1 MCIIAFSIFYTIGYP
16 LNNLICGF
24 FYLGLGVAIINA
36 ILLIINK
43 TEDVLNTKT
52 IVVILFLLNLGLFF
66 TYYLFIP
73 FVYLA
78 EFIYFIMVNKKKNKK
93 LLTKRLIVFI
103 AITLILPCILGFEFN
118 VLQGMIHQ
126 KTSGTMAPTD
136 IMKDIYRNS
145 YSNFILFLP
154 FIVLYFFN
162 RIKKR
167 QIDFNMIFFTTLI
180 LYIGFIFVLY
190 KANLI
195 SAYYMFK
202 NYYVL
207 WLIMIYITCESII
220 ELSSTKRGEDGTA
233 IYTLIYILIFAVCYL
248 FQNVQITKEIFN
260 SKETVFD
267 VMDIYGMNK
276 TMITQLDKELNEEQ
290 LELIKYCYDNLDV
303 NIENTILLAQER
315 QIFWINSIIDQFSN
329 EKDIRYLNRSNVK
342 KIKNQEK
349 DFEYVIELGKQ
360 NQLIENATI
369 IYKNSSG
376 TIYKLK

>member
-1 MCIIAFSIFYTIGYP
+1 
-16 LNNLICGF
+16 
-24 FYLGLGVAIINA
+24 
-36 ILLIINK
+36 
-43 TEDVLNTKT
+43 
-52 IVVILFLLNLGLFF
+52 
-66 TYYLFIP
+66 
-73 FVYLA
+73 
-78 EFIYFIMVNKKKNKK
+78 
-93 LLTKRLIVFI
+93 
-103 AITLILPCILGFEFN
+103 
-118 VLQGMIHQ
+118 
-126 KTSGTMAPTD
+126 
-136 IMKDIYRNS
+136 
-145 YSNFILFLP
+145 
-154 FIVLYFFN
+154 
-162 RIKKR
+162 
-167 QIDFNMIFFTTLI
+167 MIFFTTLI

>member
-1 MCIIAFSIFYTIGYP
+1 M
-16 LNNLICGF
+16 ICGF
-24 FYLGLGVAIINA
+24 FYLGLGIAIINA
-36 ILLIINK
+36 IILIINK
-43 TEDVLNTKT
+43 TKDVLNTKT
-52 IVVILFLLNLGLFF
+52 IVMILFLLNLGLFF

-78 EFIYFIMVNKKKNKK
+78 EFIYFIMVNKQKNKK
-93 LLTKRLIVFI
+93 ILTKRLIVFI
-103 AITLILPCILGFEFN
+103 AITLMLPCILGFEFN

-136 IMKDIYRNS
+136 IMKDEGYIYRNS

-154 FIVLYFFN
+154 FVVLYFFN
-162 RIKKR
+162 HIKKR

-180 LYIGFIFVLY
+180 LYIGFI
-190 KANLI
+190 
-195 SAYYMFK
+195 
-202 NYYVL
+202 YVL
-207 WLIMIYITCESII
+207 WLIMIYITCASII
-220 ELSSTKRGEDGTA
+220 EVSSTKRGEDGTA
-233 IYTLIYILIFAVCYL
+233 IYTLIYILIFAMCYL
-248 FQNVQITKEIFN
+248 FQNVKITKETFN
-260 SKETVFD
+260 SKETIFD

-276 TMITQLDKELNEEQ
+276 TMITQLDKDLNEEQ

-303 NIENTILLAQER
+303 NIENTILLVQER

-349 DFEYVIELGKQ
+349 DFEYIIELNKQ
-360 NQLIENATI
+360 NQIIENATI

-376 TIYKLK
+376 TIYEINERN

>member
-1 MCIIAFSIFYTIGYP
+1 M
-16 LNNLICGF
+16 ICGF

-36 ILLIINK
+36 IILIIDETK
-43 TEDVLNTKT
+43 DVLNTKT
-52 IVVILFLLNLGLFF
+52 IVMILFLLNLGLFF

-78 EFIYFIMVNKKKNKK
+78 EFIYFIMVNKQKNKK
-93 LLTKRLIVFI
+93 ILTKRLIVFI
-103 AITLILPCILGFEFN
+103 AITLMLPCILGFEFN

-136 IMKDIYRNS
+136 IMKDEGYIYRNS

-154 FIVLYFFN
+154 FVVLYFFN
-162 RIKKR
+162 HIKKR

-207 WLIMIYITCESII
+207 WLIMIYITCASII
-220 ELSSTKRGEDGTA
+220 EVSSTKRGEDGTA
-233 IYTLIYILIFAVCYL
+233 IYTLIYILIFAMCYL
-248 FQNVQITKEIFN
+248 FQNVKITKETFN
-260 SKETVFD
+260 SKETIFD

-276 TMITQLDKELNEEQ
+276 TMITQLDKDLNEEQ

-303 NIENTILLAQER
+303 NIENTILLVQER

-342 KIKNQEK
+342 KMKNQEK
-349 DFEYVIELGKQ
+349 DFEYAIELGKQ

>member
-1 MCIIAFSIFYTIGYP
+1 
-16 LNNLICGF
+16 
-24 FYLGLGVAIINA
+24 
-36 ILLIINK
+36 
-43 TEDVLNTKT
+43 
-52 IVVILFLLNLGLFF
+52 
-66 TYYLFIP
+66 
-73 FVYLA
+73 
-78 EFIYFIMVNKKKNKK
+78 MVNKKKNKK

-136 IMKDIYRNS
+136 IMKDEGYIYRNS

-154 FIVLYFFN
+154 FVVLYFFN

-290 LELIKYCYDNLDV
+290 LELIEYCYDNLDV

>member
-1 MCIIAFSIFYTIGYP
+1 M
-16 LNNLICGF
+16 
-24 FYLGLGVAIINA
+24 
-36 ILLIINK
+36 
-43 TEDVLNTKT
+43 
-52 IVVILFLLNLGLFF
+52 
-66 TYYLFIP
+66 
-73 FVYLA
+73 
-78 EFIYFIMVNKKKNKK
+78 
-93 LLTKRLIVFI
+93 
-103 AITLILPCILGFEFN
+103 
-118 VLQGMIHQ
+118 
-126 KTSGTMAPTD
+126 
-136 IMKDIYRNS
+136 
-145 YSNFILFLP
+145 
-154 FIVLYFFN
+154 
-162 RIKKR
+162 
-167 QIDFNMIFFTTLI
+167 
-180 LYIGFIFVLY
+180 LY

-207 WLIMIYITCESII
+207 WLIMIYITCASII
-220 ELSSTKRGEDGTA
+220 ELSSTKRGEDGTT
-233 IYTLIYILIFAVCYL
+233 IYTLIYILIFAMCYL
-248 FQNVQITKEIFN
+248 FQNVKITKETFN

-303 NIENTILLAQER
+303 NIENTILLVQER

>member
-1 MCIIAFSIFYTIGYP
+1 M
-16 LNNLICGF
+16 
-24 FYLGLGVAIINA
+24 
-36 ILLIINK
+36 
-43 TEDVLNTKT
+43 
-52 IVVILFLLNLGLFF
+52 
-66 TYYLFIP
+66 
-73 FVYLA
+73 
-78 EFIYFIMVNKKKNKK
+78 
-93 LLTKRLIVFI
+93 
-103 AITLILPCILGFEFN
+103 
-118 VLQGMIHQ
+118 
-126 KTSGTMAPTD
+126 
-136 IMKDIYRNS
+136 
-145 YSNFILFLP
+145 
-154 FIVLYFFN
+154 
-162 RIKKR
+162 
-167 QIDFNMIFFTTLI
+167 
-180 LYIGFIFVLY
+180 LY

-233 IYTLIYILIFAVCYL
+233 IYTLIYILIFTVCYL

>member
-1 MCIIAFSIFYTIGYP
+1 
-16 LNNLICGF
+16 
-24 FYLGLGVAIINA
+24 
-36 ILLIINK
+36 
-43 TEDVLNTKT
+43 
-52 IVVILFLLNLGLFF
+52 
-66 TYYLFIP
+66 
-73 FVYLA
+73 
-78 EFIYFIMVNKKKNKK
+78 
-93 LLTKRLIVFI
+93 
-103 AITLILPCILGFEFN
+103 
-118 VLQGMIHQ
+118 
-126 KTSGTMAPTD
+126 
-136 IMKDIYRNS
+136 
-145 YSNFILFLP
+145 
-154 FIVLYFFN
+154 
-162 RIKKR
+162 
-167 QIDFNMIFFTTLI
+167 
-180 LYIGFIFVLY
+180 
-190 KANLI
+190 
-195 SAYYMFK
+195 MFK

-233 IYTLIYILIFAVCYL
+233 IYTLIYILIFTVCYL